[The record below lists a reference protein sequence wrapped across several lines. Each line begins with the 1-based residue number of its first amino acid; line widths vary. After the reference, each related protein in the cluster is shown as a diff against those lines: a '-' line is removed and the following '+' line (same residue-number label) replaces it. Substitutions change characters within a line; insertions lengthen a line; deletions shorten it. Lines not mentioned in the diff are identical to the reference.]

1 MALIPGR
8 IPAPQVQER
17 RKASLLTSA
26 IPGPDLDGVDWHK
39 GVIAWPESAPSYRVV
54 QDCTDEIADY
64 GDEAEFGPVAA
75 RPFVIQTVTHCPRGS
90 LDELAARAE
99 RHIRAITSQ
108 ALAYELWTG
117 DATAL
122 DPWTLPTGQVALA
135 NQRPDTGTADEGPYL
150 NPHLDGAVTL
160 LGTAFDN
167 ASAALGAVEAAVA
180 ERMAGGPIYLH
191 VPTDFVL
198 GMGADLRDQGD
209 LLRTPTGSLVVAD
222 AGYPG
227 KAVDAEAGEF
237 TVYGSGPVTVWLDEP
252 VIYDTDTWV
261 VDHNTNRVA
270 VWAERAALIWFDPQ
284 TLVGCTVS
292 TASPAA

>member
-1 MALIPGR
+1 MALIPGH

-26 IPGPDLDGVDWHK
+26 IPGPDLEGVDWHK
-39 GVIAWPESAPSYRVV
+39 GVVAWPESAPSYRVV
-54 QDCTDEIADY
+54 QDCTDVIADY

-90 LDELAARAE
+90 IAEMSARAD
-99 RHIRAITSQ
+99 RHIRSITSQ

-117 DATAL
+117 EATAL
-122 DPWTLPTGQVALA
+122 DPWSLPTGQVALA
-135 NQRPDTGTADEGPYL
+135 NPRPDAGTADEGPYL
-150 NPHLDGAVTL
+150 NPYLGGATVLST
-160 LGTAFDN
+160 TFTD

-180 ERMAGGPIYLH
+180 ERMAGGPVYLH
-191 VPTDFVL
+191 VPTDFVM
-198 GMGADLRDQGD
+198 GMGADLRDEGD

-227 KAVDAEAGEF
+227 TDPTPTAGEF
-237 TVYGSGPVTVWLDEP
+237 VIYGTGPVVIWLDEP
-252 VIYDTDTWV
+252 TVYDQDSWV

-270 VWAERAALIWFDPQ
+270 VWAERPALIWFDPQ
-284 TLVGCTVS
+284 TLVACNVS
-292 TASPAA
+292 TA